1 MTEFNTEEPF
11 PLISDKIK
19 ELEQQLSDASWNNN
33 QEEFSKI
40 KLELNEWRRYIDYG
54 ERYIIPF

>member
-19 ELEQQLSDASWNNN
+19 ELEQQLSDASWNIN